1 MHHLYYIGSREL
13 YTGDCAYPKQ
23 WSRTTEAIQLSPQ
36 QVRHNCMQSCAFN
49 KYHVSFPDHPT
60 WNEVPGY
67 SARYVPVV
75 YGYHG
80 YGGWREAEG
89 IPCPSKE
96 SLPPAMYDHFLP
108 TLRCKKEHTS
118 SCSIRRSVHYTHAPT
133 PGPHPSIIFCKTP
146 CKVQRQMYRPG
157 KELVLTII
165 MQTSFAC
172 IWHLAYCG

>member
-1 MHHLYYIGSREL
+1 
-13 YTGDCAYPKQ
+13 
-23 WSRTTEAIQLSPQ
+23 
-36 QVRHNCMQSCAFN
+36 MQSCAFN

-96 SLPPAMYDHFLP
+96 SLPPAMYW
-108 TLRCKKEHTS
+108 S
-118 SCSIRRSVHYTHAPT
+118 SDATGRSV
-133 PGPHPSIIFCKTP
+133 
-146 CKVQRQMYRPG
+146 
-157 KELVLTII
+157 LL
-165 MQTSFAC
+165 
-172 IWHLAYCG
+172 LAAQGW